1 MYKVRVKTESG
12 ATADY
17 EITFVR
23 DAGSDD
29 NSIIQY
35 EYLANTGDSS
45 YTNLTVNGVDT
56 SYKYTVGRDI
66 TTFDPRITT
75 SDPNA
80 KIIMPTDLTLTPGKA
95 NIKRVIIES
104 QTGKQKIYTFTVY
117 PCDTDFDIDDINVL
131 VSLGGADILDI
142 DGTKFIDYEN
152 GNLSIT
158 VANSIAQTI

>member
-1 MYKVRVKTESG
+1 VYKVRVKTESG

-56 SYKYTVGRDI
+56 SYKYTLPLLI
-66 TTFDPRITT
+66 
-75 SDPNA
+75 
-80 KIIMPTDLTLTPGKA
+80 L
-95 NIKRVIIES
+95 ES
-104 QTGKQKIYTFTVY
+104 QLLILMQK
-117 PCDTDFDIDDINVL
+117 
-131 VSLGGADILDI
+131 SLCQRI
-142 DGTKFIDYEN
+142 
-152 GNLSIT
+152 
-158 VANSIAQTI
+158 